1 MIYNGLDDFKIG
13 VAKDKH
19 EIFLN
24 IIKCSRSGR
33 EVEEKKVILNIKF

>member
-13 VAKDKH
+13 VSKDKH

-24 IIKCSRSGR
+24 IIKFSRSGR
-33 EVEEKKVILNIKF
+33 EESDFRYKILI